1 METTKK
7 PSVSKKVVSL
17 FLSFALLFNCFTY
30 AFNAER
36 IKLLVNYSGEQ
47 YFNAIYFKKGDLA
60 TKIYNGELTQLV
72 GQDESLNK
80 AEIAEIQSLIL
91 KKVATENPKF
101 FADFKKGIES
111 NDLTV
116 IENTVLNGG
125 ELIYKTVETLDKG
138 LLKNNEIFQKFMSD
152 YTSAGTSSEKQACLL
167 YLVAVFAIAVYAA
180 VYLWK
185 IGPRA
190 TELTTMDDQTQ
201 LYREQF
207 VYNIYQL
214 NK

>member
-1 METTKK
+1 MKTVKK
-7 PSVSKKVVSL
+7 QSVAKRVVSL
-17 FLSFALLFNCFTY
+17 FLAFALLFNSFSY
-30 AFNAER
+30 AFNAQR
-36 IKLLVNYSGEQ
+36 TKLPANYSGEQ

-72 GQDESLNK
+72 GQDETLNTT
-80 AEIAEIQSLIL
+80 EIAEIQNLIV
-91 KKVATENPKF
+91 KKIKALNPNF
-101 FADFKKGIES
+101 FTDFKNGIES
-111 NDLTV
+111 RDVTV
-116 IENTVLNGG
+116 IEDTVLKGG

-138 LLKNNEIFQKFMSD
+138 LLKNNEIYQKFLSD
-152 YTSAGTSSEKQACLL
+152 YSSAGTSSEKQACLL

-190 TELTTMDDQTQ
+190 TDLNVMDDQTQ

-214 NK
+214 QK